1 MFWKIKKNFWIIWIS
16 SMFVVQAYLKTALLY
31 SFIYKG
37 TFMAFYYIVSSCMI
51 SGNKME
57 LVISFAY
64 FNNFH

>member
-1 MFWKIKKNFWIIWIS
+1 
-16 SMFVVQAYLKTALLY
+16 MFVVQAYLKTALFY

-37 TFMAFYYIVSSCMI
+37 TFMAFYYIVNSCMI
-51 SGNKME
+51 PGNKME